1 VISVA
6 GQAHHLRPLSELDSW
21 LALERFDYSRVG
33 QRWAVLRLLAGLGSN
48 LGAPAQAR
56 LVVQPGADGACGPQ
70 SLSYPARAC
79 ALERRLLGRQG
90 DQGASGLLWRASFAV
105 PLEVVECPQA
115 LFEFTVPGRA
125 ALALPT
131 PELRIL
137 TPQALRFTSQRFP
150 SSAAGRIPV
159 GHVRRRLVALATA
172 VAVTTTSSPA
182 IGLAATQGTHGGSA
196 GRATTRSAET
206 ERLSGQIAAARRR
219 TAAGP
224 TATHRRRPSTPRPA
238 AVPRRAAAPVHATQP
253 AVTPLFSAPA
263 RPTTLPLCQP
273 TDATPAQRV
282 QATVPGTVPSTST
295 LTPKSAATDQPK
307 CSDPAAP
314 KGSTHHGSKHRSGA
328 KATAPT
334 AKPHGTGT
342 QRSSHPGALAGGDG
356 GASIPS
362 VPGGGDLPAGTP
374 SAGNPPTVPGGNPP
388 TATGGNPPAA
398 TRGNVPPVPG
408 AGNPPAATLGNV
420 PAAPLAATPPT
431 ASGGNVPAAPLTA
444 QPPTGIRGKVP
455 TAAVRGNQLAPVG
468 GGATAGH
475 PNRSAESQ
483 DPSGGAPVG
492 PLGGLSPT
500 PPVKLSSH
508 PAAHNTPATPVAPTA
523 DSTPTLTPSPPTSTA
538 PQAWTGASTIDPN
551 LSGAL
556 TNLSGLLANGNQ
568 PPPFLI
574 PIYMEAGRRY
584 GVPWEV
590 LAAINAV
597 ETDYG
602 RDLSTSSAGAIG
614 WMQFE
619 PASWREYG
627 VAADGHS
634 VANPYD
640 PRDAIFAAARL
651 LAAAGAAKDLSGA
664 VFSYNHATWYVNDVL
679 SRAQTIADG
688 VHPTEAR
695 FTRGIAS
702 VGFQS
707 KSSRNGVA
715 TFKGGYLWHYDR
727 LIATA
732 NMVSAA
738 NFPYLYGGGHE
749 QPSVFAPFDCSGAV
763 SYVMQQAGY
772 NVPTTVSGDIASW
785 GFPAGPGA
793 VTIFYNPTHTFM
805 RIGNRFFGTSGFAR
819 PGGGAG
825 WFDTNKLPAS
835 YLAQFS
841 EVHVPH
847 LGPNSFAPVAATAGA
862 ANTSQS

>member
-1 VISVA
+1 
-6 GQAHHLRPLSELDSW
+6 
-21 LALERFDYSRVG
+21 
-33 QRWAVLRLLAGLGSN
+33 
-48 LGAPAQAR
+48 
-56 LVVQPGADGACGPQ
+56 
-70 SLSYPARAC
+70 
-79 ALERRLLGRQG
+79 
-90 DQGASGLLWRASFAV
+90 
-105 PLEVVECPQA
+105 
-115 LFEFTVPGRA
+115 
-125 ALALPT
+125 
-131 PELRIL
+131 
-137 TPQALRFTSQRFP
+137 
-150 SSAAGRIPV
+150 
-159 GHVRRRLVALATA
+159 
-172 VAVTTTSSPA
+172 
-182 IGLAATQGTHGGSA
+182 
-196 GRATTRSAET
+196 
-206 ERLSGQIAAARRR
+206 
-219 TAAGP
+219 
-224 TATHRRRPSTPRPA
+224 
-238 AVPRRAAAPVHATQP
+238 
-253 AVTPLFSAPA
+253 
-263 RPTTLPLCQP
+263 
-273 TDATPAQRV
+273 
-282 QATVPGTVPSTST
+282 
-295 LTPKSAATDQPK
+295 
-307 CSDPAAP
+307 
-314 KGSTHHGSKHRSGA
+314 
-328 KATAPT
+328 
-334 AKPHGTGT
+334 
-342 QRSSHPGALAGGDG
+342 
-356 GASIPS
+356 
-362 VPGGGDLPAGTP
+362 
-374 SAGNPPTVPGGNPP
+374 
-388 TATGGNPPAA
+388 
-398 TRGNVPPVPG
+398 
-408 AGNPPAATLGNV
+408 
-420 PAAPLAATPPT
+420 
-431 ASGGNVPAAPLTA
+431 
-444 QPPTGIRGKVP
+444 
-455 TAAVRGNQLAPVG
+455 
-468 GGATAGH
+468 
-475 PNRSAESQ
+475 
-483 DPSGGAPVG
+483 
-492 PLGGLSPT
+492 
-500 PPVKLSSH
+500 
-508 PAAHNTPATPVAPTA
+508 VAPTA
-523 DSTPTLTPSPPTSTA
+523 GSTATLTPSPPTVSA

-627 VAADGHS
+627 VAMDGHS

-688 VHPTEAR
+688 VHPAQAS

-707 KSSRNGVA
+707 KTARHGVA
-715 TFKGGYLWHYDR
+715 IFKGGYLWHYDR

-825 WFDTNKLPAS
+825 WFDTDKLPAS

-847 LGPNSFAPVAATAGA
+847 LGSNSFAPVAPTAGA
-862 ANTSQS
+862 ANGSQS

>member
-1 VISVA
+1 VA
-6 GQAHHLRPLSELDSW
+6 EEAHSIQPLRELDSW
-21 LALERFDYSRVG
+21 LRLERFDYSRVG
-33 QRWAVLRLLAGLGSN
+33 EHWAVLRLLASLGSN
-48 LGAPAQAR
+48 LGAPAQAT
-56 LVVQPGADGACGPQ
+56 LVVQRGSTSACGFQPV
-70 SLSYPARAC
+70 SYPARGC
-79 ALERRLLGRQG
+79 ALERRLLGRRPDAG
-90 DQGASGLLWRASFAV
+90 SSALLWRAAFAV
-105 PLEVVECPQA
+105 PLEVVESPQA
-115 LFEFTVPGRA
+115 LFEFAVSGRIP
-125 ALALPT
+125 LALPM
-131 PELRIL
+131 PGLRIL
-137 TPQALRFTSQRFP
+137 TPQALRFTNAQFP
-150 SSAAGRIPV
+150 SSTGSRIPV
-159 GHVRRRLVALATA
+159 GQVRRRLVALATA

-182 IGLAATQGTHGGSA
+182 ISLAATQGPHSGSA
-196 GRATTRSAET
+196 VKPARRSAET
-206 ERLSGQIAAARRR
+206 NRLTGHIAVARRR
-219 TAAGP
+219 TALIP
-224 TATHRRRPSTPRPA
+224 TAAHRQRSPAPASTPAPAPASRKPAVRAPA
-238 AVPRRAAAPVHATQP
+238 ARP
-253 AVTPLFSAPA
+253 AVTHLFSAPA
-263 RPTTLPLCQP
+263 RPATLPLCP
-273 TDATPAQRV
+273 PNDATPAQR
-282 QATVPGTVPSTST
+282 ARSTTPGTVPSTST
-295 LTPKSAATDQPK
+295 LTPKSGPGAQPN
-307 CSDPAAP
+307 CSDPTSADA
-314 KGSTHHGSKHRSGA
+314 STHNPGKHRTAAKGA
-328 KATAPT
+328 TPAV
-334 AKPHGTGT
+334 KPHGRAG
-342 QRSSHPGALAGGDG
+342 QRPSHPGAATGGDG
-356 GASIPS
+356 GAS
-362 VPGGGDLPAGTP
+362 L
-374 SAGNPPTVPGGNPP
+374 PTVPGGVDLPTAAPGAGTPTVPSGGNLPAAPSTGSPP
-388 TATGGNPPAA
+388 AATGGNVPPAPSPNPPAA
-398 TRGNVPPVPG
+398 T
-408 AGNPPAATLGNV
+408 
-420 PAAPLAATPPT
+420 
-431 ASGGNVPAAPLTA
+431 GGNVPAAPLSA
-444 QPPTGIRGKVP
+444 DPPTGTGTKVP
-455 TAAVRGNQLAPVG
+455 PSAVRGNQPVPVG
-468 GGATAGH
+468 AGDNGSGH
-475 PNRSAESQ
+475 PNRRTQST
-483 DPSGGAPVG
+483 DPNGGAPVG
-492 PLGGLSPT
+492 PLGGLSKR

-508 PAAHNTPATPVAPTA
+508 PAVHNTPAAPAAPTTGG
-523 DSTPTLTPSPPTSTA
+523 TPTLTPSPPTVSA

-584 GVPWEV
+584 DVPWEV

-627 VAADGHS
+627 VAVDGHS

-688 VHPTEAR
+688 VHPAEAS

-707 KSSRNGVA
+707 KSARHGVA

-749 QPSVFAPFDCSGAV
+749 QPSLFAPFDCSGAV

-772 NVPTTVSGDIASW
+772 KVPTTVSGDIASW

-847 LGPNSFAPVAATAGA
+847 LGANSFAPVAPSAGV

>member
-1 VISVA
+1 VA
-6 GQAHHLRPLSELDSW
+6 EQAHNLQPLSELDSW
-21 LALERFDYSRVG
+21 LRLERFDYSRVG

-56 LVVQPGADGACGPQ
+56 LVVRRGAEGVCGPEIVRGPEIVCGPEIV
-70 SLSYPARAC
+70 SYPARAC

-90 DQGASGLLWRASFAV
+90 DEGASGMLWRACFAV
-105 PLEVVECPQA
+105 PLEVVEYPQA
-115 LFEFTVPGRA
+115 LFEFTVSGRV

-131 PELRIL
+131 PGLRIL
-137 TPQALRFTSQRFP
+137 TPQALRFTSRLLP
-150 SSAAGRIPV
+150 SSAADRIPV
-159 GHVRRRLVALATA
+159 GQLRRRLVALATT

-182 IGLAATQGTHGGSA
+182 IGLAATQGSHGGSG
-196 GRATTRSAET
+196 GRAPTRSAES
-206 ERLSGQIAAARRR
+206 ERLAGHIAAARQ
-219 TAAGP
+219 P
-224 TATHRRRPSTPRPA
+224 TAPGPAAAHRRRSSAPVPA
-238 AVPRRAAAPVHATQP
+238 RVSRQPAIAVRAARP
-253 AVTPLFSAPA
+253 AVTHLFSAPA
-263 RPTTLPLCQP
+263 RLATLPLCQP
-273 TDATPAQRV
+273 NDATPARRA
-282 QATVPGTVPSTST
+282 QATPPGTVPSTST
-295 LTPKSAATDQPK
+295 LTPKSGPAGQPN
-307 CSDPAAP
+307 CSDPTKA
-314 KGSTHHGSKHRSGA
+314 KGSTHQPGKRRIGA
-328 KATAPT
+328 KGTAPT
-334 AKPHGTGT
+334 IKRHGTGP
-342 QRSSHPGALAGGDG
+342 QPSSHPGAVTGGDG
-356 GASIPS
+356 GASLPS
-362 VPGGGDLPAGTP
+362 GPGGGNL
-374 SAGNPPTVPGGNPP
+374 P
-388 TATGGNPPAA
+388 TAA
-398 TRGNVPPVPG
+398 PG
-408 AGNPPAATLGNV
+408 AGNPPAATGGNV
-420 PAAPLAATPPT
+420 PAAPLTADPPT
-431 ASGGNVPAAPLTA
+431 VTRGNVPAAPLTA
-444 QPPTGIRGKVP
+444 QPPSGISGKVP
-455 TAAVRGNQLAPVG
+455 TAAVRGNQPIPAG
-468 GGATAGH
+468 RDDNAAGH

-500 PPVKLSSH
+500 PPVKLSSR
-508 PAAHNTPATPVAPTA
+508 PAAHNTPAAPVAPTA
-523 DSTPTLTPSPPTSTA
+523 GSTPTLTPSPPTSTA

-584 GVPWEV
+584 DVPWEV

-688 VHPTEAR
+688 VHPAEAT

-707 KSSRNGVA
+707 KSSRSGVA

-785 GFPAGPGA
+785 GFPAGPGP

-841 EVHVPH
+841 EVHVPR

-862 ANTSQS
+862 ANTSES